1 MRIISCFLGIWLLLA
16 PPGWAQSR
24 VGPRPLD
31 QDQLARLKKLPLN
44 EAARERLIIDLTVLL
59 SCYPGDVT
67 GLEVRPDG
75 KIFLTMGHNKAV
87 LPYDD
92 GRSKSFEERLAHPDL
107 EDMLA
112 QTYTPGPPATMPQPN
127 HDPGR
132 FRVTAFFDAV
142 YGSSAPEVQSHLA
155 PVKVAGG
162 QASFN
167 SRNGAARALAQV
179 GERLKEL
186 LQKRPELRAY
196 VLPLGGTFAS
206 RHIAGTE
213 RKSPHAWGIAI
224 DLNPKNGSYWRWGR
238 GVTAAYLLSLQQTYP
253 YALVRLFEECG
264 FIWGGKW
271 WHYDTLHFEYRP
283 ELLMKAELLKKAGLK
298 EK

>member
-1 MRIISCFLGIWLLLA
+1 MRIIFWFLGIWVLVA
-16 PPGWAQSR
+16 PPGYAQSPG
-24 VGPRPLD
+24 GPKPLAPG
-31 QDQLARLKKLPLN
+31 QLAQINRLALDD
-44 EAARERLIIDLTVLL
+44 AARERLIIDLTVLL
-59 SCYPGDVT
+59 SCYSEYVT

-75 KIFLTMGHNKAV
+75 KIFLTLGHKVV
-87 LPYDD
+87 LTYDD
-92 GRSKSFEERLAHPDL
+92 GRMKSFEERLANPDL

-112 QTYTPGPPATMPQPN
+112 QTYTTGPPGAMPRPN

-142 YGSSAPEVQSHLA
+142 YGSSAQEVRSHLV
-155 PVKVAGG
+155 PVKLAGV

-186 LQKRPELRAY
+186 LHKRPELMAY
-196 VLPLGGTFAS
+196 VLPLGGTFAP
-206 RHIAGTE
+206 RPIAGTE

-224 DLNPKNGSYWRWGR
+224 DLNPKRCSYWRCSR
-238 GVTAAYLLSLQQTYP
+238 GVTGACLLSLQLTYP
-253 YALVRLFEECG
+253 FALVRLFEESG

-271 WHYDTLHFEYRP
+271 WHYDTMHFEYRP
-283 ELLMKAELLKKAGLK
+283 ELLMKAELLKKSTTKGK
-298 EK
+298 